1 MRRRQRETLR
11 STWHTDLKYF
21 NKLFSYYKNF
31 IKKTTHMVMVNLI
44 PEKWRIIINAICT
57 LITTIV
63 GALTITSCIL
73 R

>member
-1 MRRRQRETLR
+1 
-11 STWHTDLKYF
+11 
-21 NKLFSYYKNF
+21 
-31 IKKTTHMVMVNLI
+31 MVMVNLI

-57 LITTIV
+57 LITSIV